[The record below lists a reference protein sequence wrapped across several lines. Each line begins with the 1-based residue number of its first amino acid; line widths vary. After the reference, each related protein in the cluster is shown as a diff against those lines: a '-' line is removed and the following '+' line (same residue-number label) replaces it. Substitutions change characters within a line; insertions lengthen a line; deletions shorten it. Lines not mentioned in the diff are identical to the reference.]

1 MSHPSPPQGS
11 TFFQSFQ
18 TQRAT
23 LVCAGPIGHTMAAE
37 FELMMSIA
45 REDYHYDDLT
55 LEMNSPGGQID
66 HLRQMLRVIAHAK
79 SNGVRVRTHALTQA
93 SSAAAILL
101 AMGSYGSRWVSPEA
115 TVVFHHSR
123 LNTSQHTPIT
133 ADLANTMQE
142 QTKQCDQWVI
152 KNLLESQIQQLGGQE
167 NLVNVVSTRAA
178 DILAEYERISA
189 QLYVVVPTKGAVDRQ
204 KRTLRTLAA
213 LSTKASN
220 EALNGYKKQLKI
232 EFDRD
237 RPIELTLAYAMAL
250 VDGIDGIDISRGAL
264 SELDAPSVCE
274 RADDQPEG
282 EVSRPSCH

>member
-1 MSHPSPPQGS
+1 
-11 TFFQSFQ
+11 
-18 TQRAT
+18 
-23 LVCAGPIGHTMAAE
+23 MAAE

-55 LEMNSPGGQID
+55 VEMNSPGGQID
-66 HLRQMLRVIAHAK
+66 HLRQMLRAIANAK
-79 SNGVRVRTHALTQA
+79 SHGVRVRTHALNQA

-142 QTKQCDQWVI
+142 QTTQCDGWI
-152 KNLLESQIQQLGGQE
+152 LKTLLDSQIQQLGGQDK
-167 NLVNVVSTRAA
+167 LVAVVSTRAA
-178 DILAEYERISA
+178 DILAEFDRISA
-189 QLYVVVPTKGAVDRQ
+189 QLYVVVPTKGAVHRL

-213 LSTKASN
+213 LSAKASN
-220 EALNGYKKQLKI
+220 EALNGYKKQLKL

-237 RPIELTLAYAMAL
+237 RPIELPLAYALGL
-250 VDGIDGIDISRGAL
+250 VDGIDGIDLSRCVP
-264 SELDAPSVCE
+264 SELEQASVSERVAEEPDPS
-274 RADDQPEG
+274 
-282 EVSRPSCH
+282 VSRPSCH